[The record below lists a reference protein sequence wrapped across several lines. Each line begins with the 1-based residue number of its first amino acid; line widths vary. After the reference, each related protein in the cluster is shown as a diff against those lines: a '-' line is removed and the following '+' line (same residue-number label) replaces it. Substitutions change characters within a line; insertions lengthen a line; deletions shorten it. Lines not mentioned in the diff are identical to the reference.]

1 MYIVN
6 SNKSRGSSVERYIVS
21 RLRDKGFAVI
31 RAPASGSKRKDHVP
45 DIIALKS
52 GVIILIE
59 VKSRK
64 NGQKIYIEK
73 EQAEGIREF
82 AKRSGGELFLG
93 VKLPKMLR
101 FIKFDMLRQTEGG
114 NYAIDLETVE
124 KGMELEDLVRYVE
137 SKISRTLDSFL

>member
-1 MYIVN
+1 VG
-6 SNKSRGSSVERYIVS
+6 SNKVRGSAVERYIVS
-21 RLRDKGFAVI
+21 KLRDKGFAVL

-64 NGQKIYIEK
+64 NGKKIYIER
-73 EQAEGIREF
+73 EQAEGISDF
-82 AKRSGGELFLG
+82 AKKSGGELFLAA
-93 VKLPKMLR
+93 KIDRTLR
-101 FIKFDMLRQTEGG
+101 FVKFEEIRKTEGG

-124 KGMELEDLVRYVE
+124 KGMDIDDLVRYVE

>member
-1 MYIVN
+1 VG
-6 SNKSRGSSVERYIVS
+6 SNKVRGSVVERYIVS
-21 RLRDKGFAVI
+21 KLRDKGFAVL

-52 GVIILIE
+52 GIIILIE

-64 NGQKIYIEK
+64 NGKKIYIER
-73 EQAEGIREF
+73 EQAEGISDF
-82 AKRSGGELFLG
+82 AKKSGGELFLAA
-93 VKLPKMLR
+93 KIDRTLR
-101 FIKFDMLRQTEGG
+101 FVKFEEIRKTEGG

-124 KGMELEDLVRYVE
+124 KGMDIEDLVRYVE

>member
-1 MYIVN
+1 VG
-6 SNKSRGSSVERYIVS
+6 SNKVRGSAVERYIVS
-21 RLRDKGFAVI
+21 KLRDKGFAVL

-52 GVIILIE
+52 GIIILIE

-64 NGQKIYIEK
+64 NGKKIYIER
-73 EQAEGIREF
+73 EQAEGISDF
-82 AKRSGGELFLG
+82 AKKSGGELFLAA
-93 VKLPKMLR
+93 KIDRTLR
-101 FIKFDMLRQTEGG
+101 FVKFEEIRKTEGG

-124 KGMELEDLVRYVE
+124 KGMDIDDLVRYVE

>member
-1 MYIVN
+1 MG
-6 SNKSRGSSVERYIVS
+6 SNKVRGSVVERYIVS
-21 RLRDKGFAVI
+21 KLRDKGFAVL

-64 NGQKIYIEK
+64 NGKKIYIER
-73 EQAEGIREF
+73 EQAEGISDF
-82 AKRSGGELFLG
+82 AKKSGGELFLAA
-93 VKLPKMLR
+93 KIDRTLR
-101 FIKFDMLRQTEGG
+101 FVKFEELRKTEGG

-124 KGMELEDLVRYVE
+124 KGMDIDDLVRYVE